1 MKRVKV
7 KELMIPLEEYA
18 VVSDDATLYEAVTA
32 LEDAQRRF
40 YLQRFRSGADT
51 DQDEAD
57 GFVNRGHGYQH
68 RAILVKD
75 KGGNIVGKLSQLDVL
90 RGLETGYN
98 RIGDLT
104 LSSRSGLN
112 PEFVKSLL
120 KQYSLF
126 QDPLDHICSK
136 ANNIKV
142 RDVMYTPT
150 EGEYVKEDDTLDQ
163 AIHQLV
169 MGHHQSLLVTES
181 KKGAKIVGILR
192 LVDVFSEVCNAMKA
206 CKI

>member
-32 LEDAQRRF
+32 LEEAQRRF
-40 YLQRFRSGADT
+40 YQQSFQPRAQ
-51 DQDEAD
+51 QDE
-57 GFVNRGHGYQH
+57 GRGHPFVNRGHGYQH
-68 RAILVKD
+68 RAVLVKD
-75 KGGNIVGKLSQLDVL
+75 KTGNIVGKLSQLDLL

-98 RIGDLT
+98 RIGDLS

-150 EGEYVKEDDTLDQ
+150 EGEYVKVDDTLDH
-163 AIHQLV
+163 AIHQLL
-169 MGHHQSLLVTES
+169 MGHHQSLLVTE
-181 KKGAKIVGILR
+181 GTKIVGILR
-192 LVDVFSEVCNAMKA
+192 LVDVFAAVCEAIKS

>member
-7 KELMIPLEEYA
+7 RQLMIPLEEYA
-18 VVSDDATLYEAVTA
+18 VVSDEATLYEAVTA
-32 LEDAQRRF
+32 LEEAQRRF
-40 YLQRFRSGADT
+40 YQQDFKPRSERIE
-51 DQDEAD
+51 DEGK

-68 RAILVKD
+68 RAVLVKD
-75 KGGNIVGKLSQLDVL
+75 RNGNIVGKLSQLDLL

-112 PEFVKSLL
+112 PEFIKSLV

-142 RDVMYTPT
+142 KDVMYTPT
-150 EGEYVKEDDTLDQ
+150 EGEIVKADDTLDH
-163 AIHQLV
+163 AIHQLL
-169 MGHHQSLLVTES
+169 MGHHQSLLVTE
-181 KKGAKIVGILR
+181 GAKIVGILR
-192 LVDVFSEVCNAMKA
+192 LVDVFAEVCKA
-206 CKI
+206 IKSCKI